1 MSAATV
7 ALNGVCKHFQLPG
20 QRLEVLRDLSL
31 DARPGEFLC
40 LVGASGCGKS
50 TLLRLVLGLEH
61 ADQGE
66 VRVGGQP
73 VQGPG
78 VDRGIVF
85 QDHRLFPWLSVEEN
99 VQLALHRSSLGEQ
112 EKRARVRH
120 YLQLVGLQ
128 GFERARPDQLSGGMA
143 QRAAIARALVAEPQV
158 LLLDEPFGALD
169 ALTRQRLQDELL
181 GIWRR
186 TGATLILVT
195 HDIDEALYLGDR
207 VVVLDSR
214 PGRIREV
221 LDVDTPRPRE
231 RHDARLAQLHRH
243 ILGLLADQT

>member
-7 ALNGVCKHFQLPG
+7 ALNGVSKHFQLPG
-20 QRLEVLRDLSL
+20 QRLEVLRELSL

-50 TLLRLVLGLEH
+50 TLLRLVLGLEQ

-66 VRVGGQP
+66 VRVAGQP

-99 VQLALHRSSLGEQ
+99 VQLALHRSPLDEQ

-128 GFERARPDQLSGGMA
+128 GFEHARPEQLSGGMA

-181 GIWRR
+181 GIWKR

-221 LDVDTPRPRE
+221 LDVDAPRPRE

-243 ILGLLADQT
+243 ILGLLADQA

>member
-1 MSAATV
+1 MSATNV
-7 ALNGVCKHFQLPG
+7 ALNGVSKHFQLPG
-20 QRLEVLRDLSL
+20 QRLEVLRDISL

-50 TLLRLVLGLEH
+50 TLLRLVLGLEQ
-61 ADQGE
+61 ADQGD
-66 VRVGGQP
+66 VQVGGQR
-73 VQGPG
+73 VNGPG

-85 QDHRLFPWLSVEEN
+85 QDHRLFPWLNLEEN
-99 VQLALHRSSLGEQ
+99 VQLALHRSPLDER

-120 YLQLVGLQ
+120 YLHLVGLQ
-128 GFERARPDQLSGGMA
+128 GFERARPEQLSGGMA

-181 GIWRR
+181 GIWKR

-221 LDVDTPRPRE
+221 LVVDAPRPRE

-243 ILGLLADQT
+243 ILGLLADQA